1 MTDPRRN
8 RTGDE
13 RADQRQGEQADDLQ
27 GALAKRL
34 PPGVLLEA
42 QAFGA
47 LERRTLRHGLGVRPR
62 GVIPG
67 VPRGAWT
74 SLYLVS
80 ADAQGV
86 TLENATST
94 PATFDLWVY
103 R

>member
-8 RTGDE
+8 RTDNPTD
-13 RADQRQGEQADDLQ
+13 DQRRGEQADDLQ

-42 QAFGA
+42 VAFKA
-47 LERRTLRHGLGVRPR
+47 TERRTLRHGLGVRPR
-62 GVIPG
+62 GVIPSCS
-67 VPRGAWT
+67 RGTAT
-74 SLYLVS
+74 FLFQVS

-86 TLENATST
+86 TLENATSNE
-94 PATFDLWVY
+94 AAFDLWVY